1 MPLSSICHARPSSG
15 IDSRSAIA
23 APRVRSASASSAELR
38 SPGTVRSRVSV
49 CVSSSRSPSS
59 SPRSAPRS
67 CARAVIASASAA
79 WPRITASS
87 RSNTRPRSASPSM
100 SATTA
105 AEITPAAPPVASAGS
120 APRAIAWS
128 SSDSPSRTEPSAA
141 RATAS
146 SASGAT
152 ATPSFAAIPAKCPAS
167 SATDTRRRS
176 NLWHRLSTV
185 TGTLRS
191 SVVAKMKVTC
201 GGGSSSVLSSALN
214 ALRDSMWT
222 SSTMNTFARACIG
235 RKRVASMISR
245 TSSTPVREA
254 ASISITS
261 GCRSARIA
269 VQFAH
274 TPHGS
279 AVGPPVPSGP
289 TQHRQRAMIRAVVVL
304 PTPRT
309 PVSMNACA
317 TRPSANAR
325 RRMRTAASCP
335 IRSSKPAGR
344 YLRAS
349 TRYGAAGPGATAGA
363 SPNSP
368 GPSGAGG
375 RSSSRVSDI
384 SGAGRAS
391 AGASG
396 ARADVARVRGGAE
409 VRWEAE
415 RSTRAE
421 TRCGCFLPDLTGLA
435 RRPSAA
441 DLPRAG

>member
-1 MPLSSICHARPSSG
+1 MRGVAATVTGASLPPTGFGSVWPGRGSPARRRTSSPGVGSSATWHRRISTISAAARRSGACSTSATPFSSICQARPSSG
-15 IDSRSAIA
+15 IDRRSASA
-23 APRVRSASASSAELR
+23 APRVRSASASSEEWR
-38 SPGTVRSRVSV
+38 SPGTVRSRVKV

-59 SPRSAPRS
+59 RPKSAPRS
-67 CARAVIASASAA
+67 WARPVIARASAA
-79 WPRITASS
+79 SPCITASS
-87 RSNTRPRSASPSM
+87 RSNTTVRSASPSM

-105 AEITPAAPPVASAGS
+105 AEITPGAPAAGDAPGPGVASRPCPSAPASSASS

-152 ATPSFAAIPAKCPAS
+152 ATPSAFAMRAKCAAS
-167 SATDTRRRS
+167 SATPTRRRS
-176 NLWHRLSTV
+176 KRWQRLSTV
-185 TGTLRS
+185 TGTLRN
-191 SVVAKMKVTC
+191 SVVAKTKVTC

-222 SSTMNTFARACIG
+222 SSTMNTLARACIG
-235 RKRVASMISR
+235 RNRVASMISR

-261 GCRSARIA
+261 GWRSARIA
-269 VQFAH
+269 VQFGH

-289 TQHRQRAMIRAVVVL
+289 TQHRQRAMMRAVVVL

-309 PVSMNACA
+309 PVSMKACA
-317 TRPSANAR
+317 TRPSAKAR

-335 IRSSKPAGR
+335 IRSSKVAGR

-349 TRYGAAGPGATAGA
+349 TR
-363 SPNSP
+363 
-368 GPSGAGG
+368 
-375 RSSSRVSDI
+375 
-384 SGAGRAS
+384 
-391 AGASG
+391 
-396 ARADVARVRGGAE
+396 
-409 VRWEAE
+409 
-415 RSTRAE
+415 
-421 TRCGCFLPDLTGLA
+421 
-435 RRPSAA
+435 
-441 DLPRAG
+441 